1 LDGDADRYC
10 RRMWQEFLT
19 AVALVLILEGVF
31 PFLSPDRF
39 RKTLINAV
47 QLDDA
52 TLRFIGISSMIGG
65 LLLLYWIR

>member
-1 LDGDADRYC
+1 
-10 RRMWQEFLT
+10 MWQEILT

-39 RKTLINAV
+39 RNTLVNAAR
-47 QLDDA
+47 LDDA